1 MGPVSKIDTTLST
14 PATEARPARTTGGPA
29 PLWGRLR
36 GTANLSLLTSAS
48 SLIGTTAVTS
58 ILGFAYWWLAARRF
72 PAQAVGLASASISAM
87 LLLGTLGALG
97 FGTLLIRELPRRRDQ
112 AFPFV
117 LAALTVT
124 AAAGAVL
131 GGAFACIVPLFSM
144 EFAPLSASPWAV
156 ILFATG
162 VGLTSAT
169 IVLDQALL
177 GILRGGKQF
186 WRNALFSATK
196 LLALAAIGFW
206 SADRQAL
213 AIYATWILGNALSL
227 AWVALGTLSARRN
240 WRAYVPRVRVLWS
253 FRRAALGHHVLNLAL
268 QGTSFATPLIVTAL
282 VSATA
287 NAYFYAAWMMAGFV
301 YAGPMALAV
310 SLYAVGSNAPEAV
323 AQRMRFTFGLALL
336 GGVVANVVVFV
347 ATDPL
352 LRLFG
357 ADYAENAGT
366 ALRLLGLGVFPV
378 IIKDNYVTL
387 RRIEGRVRGAAGLVA
402 IGGLLELGCAALGAA
417 LGGVQGVALG
427 LLIGLCLEALLML
440 PTVYRSLQLPT
451 NKSPVLP
458 VS

>member
-1 MGPVSKIDTTLST
+1 MSKVETTIST
-14 PATEARPARTTGGPA
+14 PKARADRGAGGSA
-29 PLWGRLR
+29 QRWRRLR
-36 GTANLSLLTSAS
+36 GNANLSLLTSAS

-58 ILGFAYWWLAARRF
+58 ILGFAYWWLAARQF
-72 PAQAVGLASASISAM
+72 PARSVGLASASISAM

-131 GGAFACIVPLFSM
+131 GGAFACIVPFLST
-144 EFAPLSASPWAV
+144 EFAPLSASPWTV
-156 ILFATG
+156 ILFAVG

-196 LLALAAIGFW
+196 LLALGALGFW
-206 SADRQAL
+206 STDRQAL

-227 AWVALGTLSARRN
+227 AWVALGTLAARRS

-253 FRRAALGHHVLNLAL
+253 FRRAALGHHLLNLAL
-268 QGTSFATPLIVTAL
+268 QGTSFATPLIVTAV

-287 NAYFYAAWMMAGFV
+287 NAYFYAAWTMAGFV

-310 SLYAVGSNAPEAV
+310 SLYAVGSNAPEAI

-336 GGVVANVVVFV
+336 GGIAANVVVFF

-352 LRLFG
+352 LHLFG
-357 ADYAENAGT
+357 ADYAANAGT
-366 ALRLLGLGVFPV
+366 ALRLLGLGVFPI

-402 IGGLLELGCAALGAA
+402 VGGVLELGCAAIGA
-417 LGGVQGVALG
+417 LVGDLKGVALG
-427 LLIGLCLEALLML
+427 LVIGLCLEALLML
-440 PTVYRSLQLPT
+440 PTVYRFLRLRASKSSFRSL
-451 NKSPVLP
+451 S
-458 VS
+458 

>member
-1 MGPVSKIDTTLST
+1 MGSVSKVETTIST
-14 PATEARPARTTGGPA
+14 PKARADRGAGGSA
-29 PLWGRLR
+29 QRWRRLR
-36 GTANLSLLTSAS
+36 GNANLSLLTSAS

-58 ILGFAYWWLAARRF
+58 ILGFAYWWLAARQF
-72 PAQAVGLASASISAM
+72 PARSVGLASASISAM

-131 GGAFACIVPLFSM
+131 GGAFACIVPFLST
-144 EFAPLSASPWAV
+144 EFAPLSASPWTV
-156 ILFATG
+156 ILFAVG

-196 LLALAAIGFW
+196 LLALGALGFW
-206 SADRQAL
+206 STDRQAL

-227 AWVALGTLSARRN
+227 AWVALGTLAARRS

-253 FRRAALGHHVLNLAL
+253 FRRAALGHHLLNLAL
-268 QGTSFATPLIVTAL
+268 QGTSFATPLIVTAV

-287 NAYFYAAWMMAGFV
+287 NAYFYAAWTMAGFV

-310 SLYAVGSNAPEAV
+310 SLYAVGSNAPEAI

-336 GGVVANVVVFV
+336 GGIAANVVVFF

-352 LRLFG
+352 LHLFG
-357 ADYAENAGT
+357 ADYAANAGT
-366 ALRLLGLGVFPV
+366 ALRLLGLGVFPI

-402 IGGLLELGCAALGAA
+402 VGGVLELGCAAIGA
-417 LGGVQGVALG
+417 LVGDLKGVALG
-427 LLIGLCLEALLML
+427 LVIGLCLEALLML
-440 PTVYRSLQLPT
+440 PTVYRFLRLRASKSSFRSL
-451 NKSPVLP
+451 S
-458 VS
+458 

>member
-1 MGPVSKIDTTLST
+1 MSKVDTTIPT
-14 PATEARPARTTGGPA
+14 PKARPARATGGLA
-29 PLWGRLR
+29 PLWDRLR

-58 ILGFAYWWLAARRF
+58 ILGFAYWWLAARQF

-131 GGAFACIVPLFSM
+131 GGAFACIVPLLST

-156 ILFATG
+156 ILFAVG

-227 AWVALGTLSARRN
+227 AWIAVGTLSARRN

-253 FRRAALGHHVLNLAL
+253 FRRSALGHHLLNLAL

-310 SLYAVGSNAPEAV
+310 SLYAVGSNAPEAI

-336 GGVVANVVVFV
+336 GGIAANVVVFV

-366 ALRLLGLGVFPV
+366 ALRLLGLGVFP
-378 IIKDNYVTL
+378 IIVKDNYVTL

-402 IGGLLELGCAALGAA
+402 IGGLLELGCAAIGAA
-417 LGGVQGVALG
+417 LDGVQGVALG
-427 LLIGLCLEALLML
+427 LLIGLCLEALLFL
-440 PTVYRSLQLPT
+440 PTLYRFLRLRQPSAT
-451 NKSPVLP
+451 VAVEPVA
-458 VS
+458 

>member
-1 MGPVSKIDTTLST
+1 VSKVDTTIPT
-14 PATEARPARTTGGPA
+14 PKARPARATGGLA

-58 ILGFAYWWLAARRF
+58 ILGFAYWWLAARQF

-124 AAAGAVL
+124 ATAGAVL
-131 GGAFACIVPLFSM
+131 GGAFACIVPLLSV
-144 EFAPLSASPWAV
+144 EFAPLSASPLAV
-156 ILFATG
+156 ILFAVG

-227 AWVALGTLSARRN
+227 AWVAVGTLSARRN
-240 WRAYVPRVRVLWS
+240 WRAYLPRVRVLWS
-253 FRRAALGHHVLNLAL
+253 FRRSALGHHLLNLAL
-268 QGTSFATPLIVTAL
+268 QGTSFATPLIVTAI

-287 NAYFYAAWMMAGFV
+287 NAYFYAAWTMAGFV

-310 SLYAVGSNAPEAV
+310 SLYAVGSNAPEAI

-336 GGVVANVVVFV
+336 GGIAANVIVFF

-357 ADYAENAGT
+357 ANYAANAGT
-366 ALRLLGLGVFPV
+366 ALRILGLGVFPV

-402 IGGLLELGCAALGAA
+402 IGGLLELGCAAIGA
-417 LGGVQGVALG
+417 LIGGLTGVALG
-427 LLIGLCLEALLML
+427 LVIGLCLEALLML
-440 PTVYRSLQLPT
+440 PTVYRFLRLRQP
-451 NKSPVLP
+451 PAAVD
-458 VS
+458 V

>member
-1 MGPVSKIDTTLST
+1 MSKAETTVST
-14 PATEARPARTTGGPA
+14 PAAGADRGAGGIA
-29 PLWGRLR
+29 PRWGRLR
-36 GTANLSLLTSAS
+36 GNANLSLLTSAS

-58 ILGFAYWWLAARRF
+58 ILGFAYWWLAARQF
-72 PAQAVGLASASISAM
+72 PARSVGLASASISAM

-131 GGAFACIVPLFSM
+131 GGVFAYIVPFLSA
-144 EFAPLSASPWAV
+144 EFAPLAASPWTV
-156 ILFATG
+156 LLFAVG

-206 SADRQAL
+206 STDRQAL

-227 AWVALGTLSARRN
+227 AWVALGTLAARRS

-253 FRRAALGHHVLNLAL
+253 FRRAALGHHLLNLAL
-268 QGTSFATPLIVTAL
+268 QGTSFATPLLVTAI

-287 NAYFYAAWMMAGFV
+287 NAYFYAAWTMAGFV
-301 YAGPMALAV
+301 YAGPMALAT
-310 SLYAVGSNAPEAV
+310 SLYAVGSNAPGAI

-336 GGVVANVVVFV
+336 GGIAANVVVFF

-357 ADYAENAGT
+357 ADYAANAGT
-366 ALRLLGLGVFPV
+366 ALRLLGLGVFPI

-402 IGGLLELGCAALGAA
+402 VGGVLELGCAAIGAV

-427 LLIGLCLEALLML
+427 LLIGLCLEALLFMSTL
-440 PTVYRSLQLPT
+440 YRFLRPRQPSATIAVEQVI
-451 NKSPVLP
+451 S
-458 VS
+458 

>member
-1 MGPVSKIDTTLST
+1 MSKSETTISKPAARAYRGMGGIAQL
-14 PATEARPARTTGGPA
+14 G
-29 PLWGRLR
+29 GRLR

-58 ILGFAYWWLAARRF
+58 ILGFAYWWLAARQF
-72 PAQAVGLASASISAM
+72 PAQVVGLASASISAM

-117 LAALTVT
+117 LATLTVT
-124 AAAGAVL
+124 GGAGAIL
-131 GGAFACIVPLFSM
+131 GGVFACIVPLLSD
-144 EFAPLSASPWAV
+144 EFAPLAASPGAV
-156 ILFATG
+156 ILFAAG

-186 WRNALFSATK
+186 WRNTLFSATK
-196 LLALAAIGFW
+196 LLALATIGFW
-206 SADRQAL
+206 SSERQAL
-213 AIYATWILGNALSL
+213 AIYATWIIGNALSL
-227 AWVALGTLSARRN
+227 AWVAFGTLSARRG
-240 WRAYVPRVRVLWS
+240 WRSYVPRVRVLWS
-253 FRRAALGHHVLNLAL
+253 FRRAALGHHLLNLAL

-287 NAYFYAAWMMAGFV
+287 NAYFYAAWMLAGFV

-310 SLYAVGSNAPEAV
+310 SLYAAGSNAPEAL
-323 AQRMRFTFGLALL
+323 AQRMRFTFALALL
-336 GGVVANVVVFV
+336 GGVAANVVLFV

-357 ADYAENAGT
+357 ANYATSAGT
-366 ALRLLGLGVFPV
+366 ALQLLGLGVFPI

-387 RRIEGRVRGAAGLVA
+387 RRIEGTVRGAAGLVA
-402 IGGLLELGCAALGAA
+402 IGGVLELGCAAIGAL

-427 LLIGLCLEALLML
+427 LLIGLCLEALLFI
-440 PTVYRSLQLPT
+440 PTLYR
-451 NKSPVLP
+451 VLRP
-458 VS
+458 QPQDATTAVGPLAR

>member
-1 MGPVSKIDTTLST
+1 MSKVETTIST
-14 PATEARPARTTGGPA
+14 PKARADRGAGGSA
-29 PLWGRLR
+29 QRWRRLR
-36 GTANLSLLTSAS
+36 GNANLSLLTSAS

-58 ILGFAYWWLAARRF
+58 ILGFAYWWLAARQF
-72 PAQAVGLASASISAM
+72 PARSVGLASASISAM

-131 GGAFACIVPLFSM
+131 GGAFACIVPFLST
-144 EFAPLSASPWAV
+144 EFAPLSASPWTV
-156 ILFATG
+156 ILFAVG

-196 LLALAAIGFW
+196 LLALGALGFW
-206 SADRQAL
+206 STDRQAL

-227 AWVALGTLSARRN
+227 AWVALGTLAARRS
-240 WRAYVPRVRVLWS
+240 WRVYVPRVRVLWS
-253 FRRAALGHHVLNLAL
+253 FRRAALGHHLLNLAL
-268 QGTSFATPLIVTAL
+268 QGTSFATPLIVTAV

-287 NAYFYAAWMMAGFV
+287 NAYFYAAWTMAGFV

-310 SLYAVGSNAPEAV
+310 SLYAVGSNAPEAI

-336 GGVVANVVVFV
+336 GGIAANVVVFF

-357 ADYAENAGT
+357 ADYAANAGT
-366 ALRLLGLGVFPV
+366 ALRLLGLGVFPI

-402 IGGLLELGCAALGAA
+402 VGGVLELGCAAIGA
-417 LGGVQGVALG
+417 LVGDLKGVALG
-427 LLIGLCLEALLML
+427 LVIGLCLEALLML
-440 PTVYRSLQLPT
+440 PTVYRFLRLRQQPAPNAT
-451 NKSPVLP
+451 EPHP
-458 VS
+458 A

>member
-1 MGPVSKIDTTLST
+1 MGPVSKVDTTIPT
-14 PATEARPARTTGGPA
+14 PKARPARATGGLA

-58 ILGFAYWWLAARRF
+58 ILGFAYWWLAARQF

-124 AAAGAVL
+124 ATAGAVL
-131 GGAFACIVPLFSM
+131 GGAFACIVPLLSV
-144 EFAPLSASPWAV
+144 EFAPLSASPLAV
-156 ILFATG
+156 ILFAVG

-227 AWVALGTLSARRN
+227 AWVAVGTLSARRN
-240 WRAYVPRVRVLWS
+240 WRAYLPRVRVLWS
-253 FRRAALGHHVLNLAL
+253 FRRSALGHHLLNLAL
-268 QGTSFATPLIVTAL
+268 QGTSFATPLIVTAI

-287 NAYFYAAWMMAGFV
+287 NAYFYAAWTMAGFV

-310 SLYAVGSNAPEAV
+310 SLYAVGSNAPEAI

-336 GGVVANVVVFV
+336 GGIAANVIVFF

-357 ADYAENAGT
+357 ANYAANAGT
-366 ALRLLGLGVFPV
+366 ALRILGLGVFPV

-402 IGGLLELGCAALGAA
+402 IGGLLELGCAAIGA
-417 LGGVQGVALG
+417 LIGGLTGVALG
-427 LLIGLCLEALLML
+427 LVIGLCLEALLML
-440 PTVYRSLQLPT
+440 PTVYRFLRLRQP
-451 NKSPVLP
+451 PAAVD
-458 VS
+458 V

>member
-1 MGPVSKIDTTLST
+1 MSKVETTIPT
-14 PATEARPARTTGGPA
+14 PEARAERAAGGIA
-29 PLWGRLR
+29 PLRGRLR
-36 GTANLSLLTSAS
+36 GTANLSILTGAS
-48 SLIGTTAVTS
+48 SLVGTTAVTS
-58 ILGFAYWWLAARRF
+58 ILGFAYWWLAARQF

-124 AAAGAVL
+124 GATGAAL
-131 GGAFACIVPLFSM
+131 GGAFACIVPLLSE
-144 EFAPLSASPWAV
+144 EFAPLSANPGTVA
-156 ILFATG
+156 LFAVG

-186 WRNALFSATK
+186 WRNAIFSAAK
-196 LLALAAIGFW
+196 LLALAMIGFW
-206 SADRQAL
+206 STERQAL
-213 AIYATWILGNALSL
+213 AIYAAWNIGNGLSL
-227 AWVALGTLSARRN
+227 AWIALGTLAGRRD
-240 WRAYVPRVRVLWS
+240 WRVYIPRVRMLWS
-253 FRRAALGHHVLNLAL
+253 FRRAALGHHLLNLAL
-268 QGTSFATPLIVTAL
+268 QGTSFVTPLIVTAL

-310 SLYAVGSNAPEAV
+310 SLYAVGSNAPEAI
-323 AQRMRFTFGLALL
+323 AQRMRFTLGLALF
-336 GGVVANVVVFV
+336 GGFAANMIVFG

-357 ADYAENAGT
+357 ADYATNAGT

-378 IIKDNYVTL
+378 IVKDNYVTL
-387 RRIEGRVRGAAGLVA
+387 RRIEGRVRGATGLVA
-402 IGGLLELGCAALGAA
+402 IGGLLELGCAAIGA
-417 LGGVQGVALG
+417 LVGELRGVALG
-427 LLIGLCLEALLML
+427 LVIGLCLEALLML
-440 PTVYRSLQLPT
+440 PTLYRFLGLRPQPATEHIAS
-451 NKSPVLP
+451 
-458 VS
+458 